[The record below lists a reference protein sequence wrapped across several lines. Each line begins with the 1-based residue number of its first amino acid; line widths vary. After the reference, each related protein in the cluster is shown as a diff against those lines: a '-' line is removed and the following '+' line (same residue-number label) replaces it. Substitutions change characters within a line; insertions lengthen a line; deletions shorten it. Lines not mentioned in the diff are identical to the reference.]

1 MSEPDS
7 PSAAKK
13 RTLEIIVSIAL
24 VVFGLVIMWDS
35 HRLGNGWTPDGPQSG
50 YFPFY
55 IGLIMSAA
63 SAINLVGVIRANGG
77 DSFVS
82 RDEIRLVGA
91 MFFPT
96 LVFLFIMQ
104 WIGIYVA
111 SVIFIAFF
119 MRWQGKFSWLRCAIV
134 SIATTLVLFLMFEI
148 WFKVPL
154 LKGPLEAAL
163 GF

>member
-1 MSEPDS
+1 MHETES

-24 VVFGLVIMWDS
+24 VAFGLVIMWDS
-35 HRLGNGWTPDGPQSG
+35 YRTGSGWTPEGPQSG

-55 IGLIMSAA
+55 IGLLMSAA
-63 SAINLVGVIRANGG
+63 SAINFIVALRSSGSA
-77 DSFVS
+77 SFVS
-82 RDEIRLVGA
+82 REEIRLVGA

-96 LVFLFIMQ
+96 LAFLFVMQ

-111 SVIFIAFF
+111 SIIFIGFF
-119 MRWQGKFSWLRCAIV
+119 MRWQGKFSWLRCATV
-134 SIATTLVLFLMFEI
+134 SIGTTLVIFVMFEI

>member
-1 MSEPDS
+1 MSEPSS

-13 RTLEIIVSIAL
+13 RTLEIIVSLAL
-24 VVFGLVIMWDS
+24 MVFGLVIMLDS
-35 HRLGNGWTPDGPQSG
+35 YRLGNGWGTDGPQSG

-55 IGLIMSAA
+55 IGVLMSAA
-63 SAINLVGVIRANGG
+63 SAINFVVAIRSGG
-77 DSFVS
+77 SDSFVS
-82 RDEIRLVGA
+82 REEIRLVGA

-104 WIGIYVA
+104 WTGIYLA
-111 SVIFIAFF
+111 SIIFIAFF
-119 MRWQGKFSWLRCAIV
+119 MRWQGKFSWLRCTIV
-134 SIATTLVLFLMFEI
+134 SIATTLVIFLMFEI